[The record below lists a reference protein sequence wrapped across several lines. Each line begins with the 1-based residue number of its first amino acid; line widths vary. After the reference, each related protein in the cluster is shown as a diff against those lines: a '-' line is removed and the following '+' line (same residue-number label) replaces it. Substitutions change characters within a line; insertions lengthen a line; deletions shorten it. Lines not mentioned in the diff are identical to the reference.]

1 MANQSYVKEFILF
14 GFPGLQEKFFPVV
27 SLTFFCVYNVS
38 VCANATVLVL
48 IVLRSHLHQ
57 PMYMIIANLAFSDLL
72 FDTITL
78 PKIICRYW
86 FGDGFIP
93 YNLCFFQ
100 MFFVHL
106 LSPLDSFIIL
116 LMAVD
121 RYVAICNPLRY
132 HNIISNKVIAI
143 LFSFCWLMAAIIS
156 LTVMS
161 FGMQLTYC
169 GPNMVKNIYC
179 AVTPVGVLS
188 CADSLWTRKTS
199 YYIGLIAHMGSL
211 SFIIFSY
218 IIILVKVYST
228 ARNENWQKALYTCVT
243 HWFVI
248 VIHFVPRLVVYSYD
262 QAQLM
267 PNADINVL
275 LICLYT
281 YVPHVSSPIVFCLRT
296 EEIKKTLIKI
306 LRKQTITL

>member
-1 MANQSYVKEFILF
+1 MANQSYVKEFILI
-14 GFPGLQEKFFPVV
+14 GFPGLEEKFFTVV
-27 SLTFFCVYNVS
+27 SLTIFFVYNVS
-38 VCANATVLVL
+38 VCANVTVLVL
-48 IVLRSHLHQ
+48 IVLRAHLHQ
-57 PMYMIIANLAFSDLL
+57 PMYVIIANLAFADLL

-78 PKIICRYW
+78 PKIIARYW
-86 FGDGFIP
+86 FRDGSIP

-100 MFFVHL
+100 MFFVHH

-132 HNIISNKVIAI
+132 HNIISNKIIVI
-143 LFSFCWLMAAIIS
+143 LCSLCWLTAAIIS
-156 LTVMS
+156 LSVTS
-161 FGMQLTYC
+161 FGVQLPYC
-169 GPNMVKNIYC
+169 GPNMVKNFYC

-188 CADSLWTRKTS
+188 CADSLWARKSS
-199 YYIGLIAHMGSL
+199 YYIGIVAHMGSL

-218 IIILVKVYST
+218 VIIIVKVYST
-228 ARNENWQKALYTCVT
+228 ACNENWQKALYTCVT

-248 VIHFVPRLVVYSYD
+248 VIYFVPRLVVYTYD
-262 QAQLM
+262 QAQLI

-281 YVPHVSSPIVFCLRT
+281 YVPHFSSPIIFCLRT
-296 EEIKKTLIKI
+296 EEIKKTLTKI
-306 LRKQTITL
+306 LKRRTITL